1 MQLFRQLLPY
11 YKPYQIRIFSGLV
24 FILLANAFKVAV
36 PWVMRD
42 AINGLE
48 ENISTTYL
56 WNSAL
61 IIVGIAIIS
70 GFFRFLMRKTVI
82 GVSRDMEFD
91 LRRDLFRHL
100 LRLEPAFYDR
110 SRIGD
115 LMTRLTSD
123 IERVRM
129 VIGPALMYT
138 VNTFFGLAF
147 GLTLMMLIN
156 PGLSL
161 YVFLIVPVVAVIV
174 FVVGKRIHTASVASQ
189 EALSDISSMIQQNLS
204 GIRVIQSFRQ
214 EKNQETIF
222 EDKNKSYFKKSFK
235 ITVLQGI
242 FFPTI
247 MLIFGAAVAGI
258 ILFGGRLIIEGK
270 LRIGDFVA
278 FMTYLMILAWPI
290 VSIGWVV
297 ALVQQGGASL
307 KRLMKIFDRMPELY
321 RSPNPSKIKNP
332 SGRISFKNVTLTY
345 PRSEKPSL
353 EDVSFEI
360 SPGCTL
366 GIVGRIGSGKSTII
380 SALVRLYDLDKG
392 QIYIDDYD
400 INDLSLNDLRE
411 CFGVVPQDP
420 ILFSTTIRENITLG
434 NDNYTMADIQKAIE
448 ISRLSQDLNE
458 FPNGLDTEVGER
470 GITLSGGQK
479 QRVAIARAVIRKP
492 PVIIL
497 DDALSAVDSDT
508 EEKIISNLKK
518 YLKNRTAIIVTHRIS
533 SVRDAEKIIVLDEG
547 SIVESGR
554 HDELVK
560 REGIYA
566 ELFHKHLV
574 VEELEDTE

>member
-1 MQLFRQLLPY
+1 M
-11 YKPYQIRIFSGLV
+11 V